1 MQSLVSTQMV
11 ENAFMLTWCFKNRLP
26 VCVNAAYSSLLI
38 CELECLHFACTQNCT
53 GFMNIF
59 STQRMHILSCWN
71 VTESFSESLHFVSL
85 GLCS

>member
-11 ENAFMLTWCFKNRLP
+11 EYAFMLTWCFKNRLP

-59 STQRMHILSCWN
+59 STQRMHILSWLECDGIIFR
-71 VTESFSESLHFVSL
+71 VLTF
-85 GLCS
+85 C